1 MALNSSKM
9 DMAVDNLEK
18 ILLSKGYNDA
28 FHIYTDHSGTIGSIL
43 RDFIRKN
50 QVKIKDGKI
59 HQVCLDSDIKKIK
72 LSGEYVVCCFDLM
85 FNKKNGFELTE
96 MSINYLLGQEGQL
109 TKFLPVS
116 TKADIP
122 TKLKAIKI
130 AESMRWG
137 KHIRKKKKGK
147 AMA

>member
-9 DMAVDNLEK
+9 EMAIDNLEK
-18 ILLSKGYNDA
+18 ILLSKGYNDT
-28 FHIYTDHSGTIGSIL
+28 FHIYTDHTGTIGSIL
-43 RDFIRKN
+43 REFIMKTHA
-50 QVKIKDGKI
+50 KIKDGKI

-85 FNKKNGFELTE
+85 FNKKTGFDLAE

-109 TKFLPVS
+109 TKFLPLS

-137 KHIRKKKKGK
+137 KHIRKRKKGK
-147 AMA
+147 AIA